1 MSRHSVILCTS
12 CKGGAVLA
20 RQVAELLAA
29 EDIAGFALHRTDCM
43 NACARAPTLAFR
55 APGKVAYLFGG
66 VSAAHLP
73 ALAAFARLYAAAAD
87 GVIADARPLGDLR
100 LRLIARIP
108 PGGEGG

>member
-12 CKGGAVLA
+12 CTGGAALA
-20 RQVAELLAA
+20 GQVARMLEA
-29 EDIAGFALHRTDCM
+29 EAIAGFSLHRTDCM
-43 NACARAPTLAFR
+43 NGCARAPTLAFR

-66 VSAAHLP
+66 VSVAHLP

-108 PGGEGG
+108 PGDDG